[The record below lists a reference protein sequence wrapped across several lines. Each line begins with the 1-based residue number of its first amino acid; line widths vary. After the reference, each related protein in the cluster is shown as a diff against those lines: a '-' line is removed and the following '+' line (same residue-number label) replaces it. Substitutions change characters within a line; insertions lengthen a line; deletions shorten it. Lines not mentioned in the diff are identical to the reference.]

1 MLIARATSQ
10 LCRLVA
16 ANVLIGLPY
25 SSEEMNDVAA
35 AEAPSANVN
44 PDPEKKTRRI
54 SRATVAVGE
63 EPSFEEVQLPAADQ
77 PKAIEAEPADSISDK
92 TRKALM
98 AGFNDIDIKDRVP
111 RLAYVSDILGREV
124 HTVNQISEAEA
135 RKVLDALSADRV
147 SSAWPAAAPV
157 PNE

>member
-1 MLIARATSQ
+1 
-10 LCRLVA
+10 
-16 ANVLIGLPY
+16 
-25 SSEEMNDVAA
+25 
-35 AEAPSANVN
+35 
-44 PDPEKKTRRI
+44 
-54 SRATVAVGE
+54 
-63 EPSFEEVQLPAADQ
+63 
-77 PKAIEAEPADSISDK
+77 
-92 TRKALM
+92 M